1 MYLTLILLPASL
13 KICIG
18 IVQVFVMIEIAVRVI
33 QTTRMLGTLSRKQLL
48 RTKNLIEDV
57 IASQK
62 RTERSAKLIQLF
74 VFLSVLAVIIWS
86 LVGFIQQ

>member
-33 QTTRMLGTLSRKQLL
+33 QNTRMLGTLSRKQLL

-62 RTERSAKLIQLF
+62 RTERSVKLIQLF
-74 VFLSVLAVIIWS
+74 VFLFVLAVIIWS
-86 LVGFIQQ
+86 LVGFL